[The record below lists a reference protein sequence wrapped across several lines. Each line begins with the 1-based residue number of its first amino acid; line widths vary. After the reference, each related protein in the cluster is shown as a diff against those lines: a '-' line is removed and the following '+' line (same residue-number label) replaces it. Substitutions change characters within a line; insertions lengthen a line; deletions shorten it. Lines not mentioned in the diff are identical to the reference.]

1 MKHRKRSRTFARAS
15 GTWYRLFGTIEVCL
29 GVVLPLLFIYPQTV
43 SKVWL
48 LATVSV
54 AISVS
59 AALKAFWGWQEQW
72 AIFQAQSITLAQ
84 VISEW
89 EISMLNL
96 ALDSPA
102 TKKQEALSITGH
114 AANKLFGILNQEH
127 ETRFHQ
133 VQPPEMVIAAIN
145 KQGRYAGVDQAVQQQ
160 QQPPQQSPQ
169 QQQPA
174 APGVA
179 P

>member
-1 MKHRKRSRTFARAS
+1 M
-15 GTWYRLFGTIEVCL
+15 
-29 GVVLPLLFIYPQTV
+29 
-43 SKVWL
+43 
-48 LATVSV
+48 

-89 EISMLNL
+89 EIAMLNL
-96 ALDSPA
+96 TLDNPES
-102 TKKQEALSITGH
+102 KRQEALAVTGL

-145 KQGRYAGVDQAVQQQ
+145 KQGHYAGVNQAVQQQ
-160 QQPPQQSPQ
+160 QTPSQQQVP

-174 APGVA
+174 GPAAAP
-179 P
+179 